1 VTLQTAETK
10 AQTLIEALPW
20 IRRYHGQTVVVK
32 IGGEALENDRH
43 AALLAEDLALLA
55 HVGMRLMV
63 VHGGGPQVTRAMTA
77 AGLEP
82 SFVGGLRVTDD
93 NSMDVVRQVLIGS
106 INSELVAR
114 LVRSGLQAVGL
125 SGVDSDVLS
134 ATRTTGAN
142 GEDLGNVGVISDVK
156 PHILVSLLDGGYTPV
171 LASVAAGMDGGFLN
185 INADAVAGAV
195 AGALPAAKLVYLTN
209 IEGLYGDLGDAETL
223 ISEIKSDDLA
233 AMLGGLSSG
242 MQPKAQGALAALDS
256 GVDKVHILDGRVEHA
271 LLLEIFTDSG
281 VGTQVIP

>member
-1 VTLQTAETK
+1 VTLEIAETK

-43 AALLAEDLALLA
+43 AALLSEDLALLA
-55 HVGMRLMV
+55 LVGMRLLV
-63 VHGGGPQVTRAMTA
+63 VHGGGPQVSRAMAA

-93 NSMDVVRQVLIGS
+93 SSMDVVRQVLIGS
-106 INSELVAR
+106 INSDLVAR

-125 SGVDSDVLS
+125 SGVDGDVLS
-134 ATRTTGAN
+134 ATRAAGIN
-142 GEDLGNVGVISDVK
+142 GEDLGNVGTISDVK
-156 PHILVSLLDGGYTPV
+156 PQILVSLLDGGYTPV
-171 LASVAAGMDGGFLN
+171 LASVAAGDDGGFLN
-185 INADAVAGAV
+185 INADGVAGAV

-209 IEGLYGDLGDAETL
+209 IEGLYGDLGDTQSL
-223 ISEIKSDDLA
+223 ISEIKRDDLA
-233 AMLGGLSSG
+233 AMLPSLSSG
-242 MQPKAQGALAALDS
+242 MQPKAQGALAALYA

-281 VGTQVIP
+281 VGTQVVP